1 VRTRSWTYPAHIP
14 YRSLDRQHFIPRSS
28 RRKPP
33 EAPAQGPPMPAITE
47 PESPALPA
55 IPAYPRSA
63 HKPHDRP
70 VTPEVAGSS
79 PVAPV
84 NPLQIVIFSAPL
96 QRPRPRLPFVPRTS
110 RAGSSRPE
118 PPEAANPR
126 IWDDRPPS
134 RSSFER
140 GSKCSA
146 FMADS
151 SSEQAVAPASA
162 ADFSRWLDRCRTM
175 GSSRGGCVGV
185 RSAGRRRDRR
195 TTSSRRCGRPRAR
208 AR

>member
-14 YRSLDRQHFIPRSS
+14 YRSLDRQHSS
-28 RRKPP
+28 RAHPAGSPRKLPHKARQCP
-33 EAPAQGPPMPAITE
+33 Q
-47 PESPALPA
+47 SQSRKALLSAA

-110 RAGSSRPE
+110 RTGSSRPE